1 MTEATRAQVLK
12 TLSASWPSTWKLPA
26 TGEIPAGHP
35 LASTLQ
41 DFLEGGPASMPYVT
55 ASEVSWC
62 TVARNA
68 EELRAA
74 IDALRAWILPS
85 FGWEEGT
92 RTMVQGGELSA
103 LLLALSPAGYFR
115 WKSPRKN
122 LDWVAQKLGAMR
134 RLESHRPV
142 HTFIQAP
149 SLLELRLRFATAL
162 AAGEHDS
169 AEEAIRTIDRHLL
182 DSAVNTHSMRIRM
195 WDHFREWERIAT
207 YPAVADLVRIRI
219 PQRIRLALVRGFH
232 GHYMAAFEA
241 RGDAEGAARSYV
253 ASVHPLLSE
262 LLSSCRPEDGVE
274 VRRSLGYRAWHLQ
287 QREQAQQLLRDAP
300 DPLLEPLLRPLTA
313 EAETARVE
321 PPLEE
326 QWKAAQ
332 GHQDTR
338 AQQEVGI
345 RLLSAAQEGLSSAEL
360 VHQLA
365 ETLQARVN
373 PELSAMLRRVA
384 RALSGEPVALA
395 PTSWKECLEVMRDGN
410 WAVVG
415 HFLEA
420 EARPSAVE
428 LPLESF
434 RELLDSLEESFT
446 DPALDVNPRARDGSL
461 GVLVALINDLRVDL
475 EFPSP
480 RHASLFPQFLRL
492 FTARNKGS
500 LNREDTALFLLLASA
515 VLEFHPGAEGAL
527 VQEVESWWSQRPGE
541 GLLLFLLEA
550 LSLVSPHV
558 AGDPAACMAL
568 WTQGAELL
576 RRLEVSLTS
585 GEWRAWRSIGQRL
598 GATGD
603 LLDVYLPPREDPA
616 ARADP
621 IAMAGLKKVAIVSRQ
636 ERQAKEAAAQIQ
648 ARFSGKVVVVTD
660 KAAGAA
666 TRDAASADV
675 ILLVWSTISHAV
687 YRAFDSVRDR
697 LAYVPGSGA
706 ESIVLALE
714 RALERRGM

>member
-12 TLSASWPSTWKLPA
+12 TLSASWPSTWKLPV
-26 TGEIPAGHP
+26 TGGVPAGHP

-41 DFLEGGPASMPYVT
+41 VFLEGGPASLPYLKD
-55 ASEVSWC
+55 SEVSWC
-62 TVARNA
+62 TVAPSA
-68 EELRAA
+68 EELRAS
-74 IDALRAWILPS
+74 IDALRAWLLPS

-92 RTMVQGGELSA
+92 RTTAQGGELSA
-103 LLLALSPAGYFR
+103 LLLSLSPAGYFR
-115 WKSPRKN
+115 WKSPRKS
-122 LDWVAQKLGAMR
+122 LDWVAHKLETMR
-134 RLESHRPV
+134 RLESRRPV
-142 HTFIQAP
+142 HTFVQAP

-169 AEEAIRTIDRHLL
+169 AEDAIRIIDRHLL
-182 DSAVNTHSMRIRM
+182 DSAVNTHSMRLRM

-207 YPAVADLVRIRI
+207 YSAVADLVRIRM
-219 PQRIRLALVRGFH
+219 PHRVRLALVRGFH
-232 GHYMAAFEA
+232 GHFLAAFEA
-241 RGDAEGAARSYV
+241 CGDVEGAARAYV

-262 LLSSCRPEDGVE
+262 LLPSCRPEDGVE

-287 QREQAQQLLRDAP
+287 QGEQAAQLLRDAP
-300 DPLLEPLLRPLTA
+300 DPFLEPLLRPLVA
-313 EAETARVE
+313 EEEPVRVE
-321 PPLEE
+321 PPLDE
-326 QWKAAQ
+326 QWKAAR
-332 GHQDTR
+332 GHHDTR

-345 RLLSAAQEGLSSAEL
+345 RLLSAAQEGLSSVQL
-360 VHQLA
+360 LHQLA
-365 ETLQARVN
+365 ETLQSRVN
-373 PELSAMLRRVA
+373 PELSATLRRVA

-415 HFLEA
+415 QFLDA

-446 DPALDVNPRARDGSL
+446 DPALDADPRARDGSL

-492 FTARNKGS
+492 FTARKKGS
-500 LNREDTALFLLLASA
+500 LNREDAALFLLLASA
-515 VLEFHPGAEGAL
+515 VLAFHPGSERTL

-558 AGDPAACMAL
+558 PGDSACLAL

-576 RRLEVSLTS
+576 HRQEVALTA

-598 GATGD
+598 GAAKE
-603 LLDVYLPPREDPA
+603 LLDTFLPPREGPGV
-616 ARADP
+616 RADP
-621 IAMAGLKKVAIVSRQ
+621 LAVAGLKKVAIVSRQ

-697 LAYVPGSGA
+697 LAYVPGSGS

-714 RALERRGM
+714 RFLERRGL